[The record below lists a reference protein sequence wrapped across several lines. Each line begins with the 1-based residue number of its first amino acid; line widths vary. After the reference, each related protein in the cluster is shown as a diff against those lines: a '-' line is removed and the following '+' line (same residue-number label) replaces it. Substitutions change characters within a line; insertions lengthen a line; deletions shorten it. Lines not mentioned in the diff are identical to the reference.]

1 MYEIDRYRPAERRL
15 MDLMTLMGFDDY
27 GNNVFADG
35 RKTPDWLSLMAADR
49 GARILDADGWH
60 PRWGHA
66 TLTVDKVVDRIN
78 RSKVVML
85 GAERDMTKECAS
97 ALVNFDE
104 DALERLDVA
113 AKTVVWTR

>member
-1 MYEIDRYRPAERRL
+1 MELGNAMFGHSRGMYEIDRYRPAERRL
-15 MDLMTLMGFDDY
+15 MDLMTLM
-27 GNNVFADG
+27 
-35 RKTPDWLSLMAADR
+35 R
-49 GARILDADGWH
+49 
-60 PRWGHA
+60 HA